1 MKRKVGLA
9 ILGLMLHGNAR
20 AAEPNVPAEPS
31 LNKES
36 VTRTVPSTDKK
47 SKSARGKKAKPRTN
61 ASLDNADPKAN
72 VKQDAVTETP
82 PGSIQQ
88 SVQLKGVRG

>member
-9 ILGLMLHGNAR
+9 VLGLMLHGNAH
-20 AAEPNVPAEPS
+20 AAEPNVPAAPS
-31 LNKES
+31 LNKGP
-36 VTRTVPSTDKK
+36 VATAVPSTDKN
-47 SKSARGKKAKPRTN
+47 ARTVRGKKSRARTN
-61 ASLDNADPKAN
+61 ASSDNADPKAN